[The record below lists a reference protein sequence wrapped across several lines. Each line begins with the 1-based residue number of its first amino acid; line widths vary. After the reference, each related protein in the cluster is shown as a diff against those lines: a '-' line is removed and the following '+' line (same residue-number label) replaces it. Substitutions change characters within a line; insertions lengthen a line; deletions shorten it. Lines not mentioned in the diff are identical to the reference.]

1 MHNFR
6 FASLRQMGEPLT
18 IVGNIAIGC
27 LVALELVCIVTIARA
42 MYEVF
47 IGWYR
52 NAIGKL
58 VPRGCSGP
66 KLGLKAPEKPVGRG
80 YDSPEL
86 FREDSWLRRTG
97 RSRKETAVLEPFIGS
112 SKASAEARNNN
123 EKRVRA
129 LAGSARRRQG

>member
-1 MHNFR
+1 
-6 FASLRQMGEPLT
+6 
-18 IVGNIAIGC
+18 
-27 LVALELVCIVTIARA
+27 

-58 VPRGCSGP
+58 FPHLCPDP
-66 KLGLKAPEKPVGRG
+66 KPDLKVPEKPVVRG

-97 RSRKETAVLEPFIGS
+97 RRRKETAVLEPFIGS
-112 SKASAEARNNN
+112 LKASAEARNND

-129 LAGSARRRQG
+129 MAGSARRRQG